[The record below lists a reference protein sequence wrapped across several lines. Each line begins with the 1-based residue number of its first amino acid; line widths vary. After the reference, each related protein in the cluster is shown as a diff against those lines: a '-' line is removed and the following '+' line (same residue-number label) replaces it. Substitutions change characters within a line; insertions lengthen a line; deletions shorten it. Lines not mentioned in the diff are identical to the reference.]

1 MDSLVSIVTDF
12 FIFTVLLVCTVTD
25 IFCTL
30 LLITDQ
36 GYGVF

>member
-1 MDSLVSIVTDF
+1 
-12 FIFTVLLVCTVTD
+12 VLLVCTVID

-36 GYGVF
+36 GYGVL